1 MYNTSSRRLV
11 VNEVPTGSVRFVPRP
26 PDFIESVKI
35 SQNSDVPDHC
45 KEDLKAFVKAF
56 NAKAAGGPTLELA
69 TAKRFLFNKYVNR
82 PEELKKE
89 LRSKSSALLL
99 HYNRTGKDDVDSYKV
114 AMIVVFEEYRPD
126 TGDPASWSQRRN
138 SAGSPKV
145 KRTNERLYQQQL
157 KAHLPR
163 PKDAVYSCVQCYFV
177 ECNGHLVVVKGADT
191 LAFPLH

>member
-11 VNEVPTGSVRFVPRP
+11 VDKVDTGSVRFVPRP
-26 PDFIESVKI
+26 SDFNKTVEI
-35 SQNSDVPDHC
+35 SQDSDVPDHC
-45 KEDLKAFVKAF
+45 KKDLELFVKKF
-56 NAKAAGGPTLELA
+56 NEKAAGGPTLELA